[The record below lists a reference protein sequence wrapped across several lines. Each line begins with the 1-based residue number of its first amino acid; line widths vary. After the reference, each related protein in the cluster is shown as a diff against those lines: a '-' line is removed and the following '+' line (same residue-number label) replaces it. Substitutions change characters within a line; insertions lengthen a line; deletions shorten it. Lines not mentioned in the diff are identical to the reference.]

1 MAHAHATERYRVN
14 WTGGGNNAA
23 RLATLTDE
31 GSLDVPVAGWL
42 GTAFT
47 FLTAGSA
54 AGARCITLKIIDY
67 TMLEGYV
74 MSAAL
79 RAESV
84 TFVIHPHRT
93 ARLLQ
98 AIDVRGGGLP
108 DEARYTDARAARKDL
123 VPRIKALSNTDREL
137 DTTDVLWQPGPS
149 VDTWLQ
155 RLTVGKLLAVDN
167 TGSILLQVRGMIFG
181 QTNPDDGPY
190 QILAEMMGPESSFTR
205 SITIR
210 AAQVPRFVQAT
221 APPGAYLTC
230 LTLETVLTLC
240 AD

>member
-1 MAHAHATERYRVN
+1 MKGRWMYP
-14 WTGGGNNAA
+14 
-23 RLATLTDE
+23 D
-31 GSLDVPVAGWL
+31 VAGWL

-47 FLTAGSA
+47 FLSAGSA

-155 RLTVGKLLAVDN
+155 RLKVGKLLAVP
-167 TGSILLQVRGMIFG
+167 RGYYGFDS
-181 QTNPDDGPY
+181 T
-190 QILAEMMGPESSFTR
+190 
-205 SITIR
+205 
-210 AAQVPRFVQAT
+210 
-221 APPGAYLTC
+221 PG
-230 LTLETVLTLC
+230 
-240 AD
+240 

>member
-47 FLTAGSA
+47 FLSTGSA
-54 AGARCITLKIIDY
+54 AGAKCITLKIIDY

-108 DEARYTDARAARKDL
+108 ETRRDTQTRARRARISCRASRL
-123 VPRIKALSNTDREL
+123 YRTRTVSWTPRMCSGNQDQAWTLGFS
-137 DTTDVLWQPGPS
+137 VL
-149 VDTWLQ
+149 
-155 RLTVGKLLAVDN
+155 R
-167 TGSILLQVRGMIFG
+167 
-181 QTNPDDGPY
+181 
-190 QILAEMMGPESSFTR
+190 
-205 SITIR
+205 
-210 AAQVPRFVQAT
+210 
-221 APPGAYLTC
+221 
-230 LTLETVLTLC
+230 
-240 AD
+240 